1 LKGLDE
7 TLINIPFQPDLRPV
21 PSKQPGAA
29 TAVVVARAFD
39 GVTIHT
45 LLNIQRLFP
54 NHFKNIVFVSVGVID
69 SGRFKGAREIE
80 SLRKA
85 KEEDLHSLVE
95 FANALGWYAES
106 RLALGVDLITELEKL
121 CNDAVRDFPTA
132 VFFAG
137 KLVFERES
145 LFSRLLHNHT
155 PYALQRRLYFSGHN
169 MMILP
174 IRVYLSSGQAP
185 AIA

>member
-1 LKGLDE
+1 M
-7 TLINIPFQPDLRPV
+7 
-21 PSKQPGAA
+21 
-29 TAVVVARAFD
+29 
-39 GVTIHT
+39 
-45 LLNIQRLFP
+45 LNVFRSFP

-69 SGRFKGAREIE
+69 SGRFKGARELE
-80 SLRKA
+80 NLKKA
-85 KEEDLHSLVE
+85 KEEDMKSLVE

-106 RLALGVDLITELEKL
+106 RFTLGVDLIAELEKL
-121 CNDAVRDFPTA
+121 CNEAVRDFPTA

-145 LFSRLLHNHT
+145 LFARLLHNHT

-174 IRVYLSSGQAP
+174 IRVYIMQPGRQGPGEAAPRILSKAP
-185 AIA
+185 AS